1 MKVHVKD
8 ITKETLEKIKKQ
20 LEQGKD
26 FNLICG
32 DMRIPEIERDALM
45 DRLVKEADYQ
55 IKD

>member
-8 ITKETLEKIKKQ
+8 ITKETFEKIKKQ

-32 DMRIPEIERDALM
+32 DMRIPEIGRDALM
-45 DRLVKEADYQ
+45 DRLVKEVGYQ